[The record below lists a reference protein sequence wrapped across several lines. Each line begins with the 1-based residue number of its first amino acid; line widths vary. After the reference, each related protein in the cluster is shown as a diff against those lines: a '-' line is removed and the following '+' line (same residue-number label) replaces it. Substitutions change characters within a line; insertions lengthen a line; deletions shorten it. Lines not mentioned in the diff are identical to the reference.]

1 MATSASKM
9 LMSRAMLRLLM
20 MSGDPV
26 AQLIARRPD
35 GDPYGVYESIREKGE
50 LVRGNIGA
58 FATCD
63 HELASAILKDSGRF
77 GSFAAAK
84 AKPID
89 TTVYDDRG
97 EQLIVPMDDS
107 FLSMDPPDHTRLRR
121 MVAPWFSPRAI
132 RERTATI
139 ETMIEELLDD
149 LAERD
154 QWDAVNDLAVRVP
167 IRVISAFFGIGEE
180 DFERFRRWGGIIG
193 TSVDGIRTMADL
205 KTFRQMLIEMQ
216 DFFGDLIEKR
226 RQEPGND
233 LVSFMVQAEPA
244 GEPLTWHDMIAT
256 CGVLLGA
263 GFETTVNLIGNC
275 VLTVL
280 GKPEVRRRLVDE
292 PDLVPNAVEE
302 VLRWDAPVQYLLRV
316 TTEKVTL
323 AGVEIPEDSPVFVV
337 VGGANRDPKIF
348 GDDAAEFDITRKNSR
363 EHLTFGEGIHLCV
376 GAGLAR
382 IEAAATLRVL
392 LRKCPDLGLAEG
404 AERRR
409 TRVVRG
415 MSSLPVREV
424 AAPAVST

>member
-1 MATSASKM
+1 
-9 LMSRAMLRLLM
+9 MLRLLM

-35 GDPYGVYESIREKGE
+35 TDPYLIYESIREKGD

-63 HELASAILKDSGRF
+63 HELASVILRDSTRF
-77 GSFAAAK
+77 GSFAVAK

-97 EQLIVPMDDS
+97 ERLIVPMDDS

-139 ETMIEELLDD
+139 ENMLDELFDD
-149 LAERD
+149 LAEQD

-180 DFERFRRWGGIIG
+180 DYERFRRWGGIIG
-193 TSVDGIRTMADL
+193 TSVDGIRTMRDL

-216 DFFGDLIEKR
+216 DFFGELIER
-226 RQEPGND
+226 RRREPGDD
-233 LVSFMVQAEPA
+233 LVSFMVQAEPE

-280 GKPEVRRRLVDE
+280 DHADIRKQLIDD

-316 TTEKVTL
+316 TTQPVTL
-323 AGVEIPEDSPVFVV
+323 AGVDIPEDAPVFVV
-337 VGGANRDPKIF
+337 VGGANRDPKVF
-348 GDDAAEFDITRKNSR
+348 GDNAQDFDLHRKNSR
-363 EHLTFGEGIHLCV
+363 EHLTFGDGIHLCV

-392 LRKCPDLGLAEG
+392 LRRFPDLRLAEG
-404 AERRR
+404 AERRP

-415 MSSLPVREV
+415 MTSLPVRDGAI
-424 AAPAVST
+424 AAATT

>member
-1 MATSASKM
+1 
-9 LMSRAMLRLLM
+9 MLRILM

-26 AQLIARRPD
+26 AQLIARHPD
-35 GDPYGVYESIREKGE
+35 KDPYSVYESIREKGV

-63 HELASAILKDSGRF
+63 HELASAILRDSSRF
-77 GSFAAAK
+77 GSFAIAK

-89 TTVYDDRG
+89 TTVYDDNG
-97 EQLIVPMDDS
+97 ERLIVPMDDS

-139 ETMIEELLDD
+139 ETMLEELLDD
-149 LAERD
+149 LAAQGE
-154 QWDAVNDLAVRVP
+154 WDAVNDLAVRVP

-180 DFERFRRWGGIIG
+180 DFELFRRWGGIIG
-193 TSVDGIRTMADL
+193 TSVDGIRTMGDL

-216 DFFGDLIEKR
+216 EFFGDLIELRKR
-226 RQEPGND
+226 EPGND
-233 LVSFMVQAEPA
+233 LVTFMVQAEPE
-244 GEPLTWHDMIAT
+244 GEPLSWHDMVAT

-275 VLTVL
+275 ILTVL
-280 GKPEVRRRLVDE
+280 SD
-292 PDLVPNAVEE
+292 PDLRQQLIDSPELIPNAVEE

-316 TTEKVTL
+316 TTEPVTI
-323 AGVEIPEDSPVFVV
+323 AGVDIPADSPVFVV
-337 VGGANRDPKIF
+337 VGGANRDPKVF
-348 GDDAAEFDITRKNSR
+348 GDNAQEFDLHRKNSR
-363 EHLTFGEGIHLCV
+363 EHLTFGDGIHLCV

-392 LRKCPDLGLAEG
+392 LRKFPDLHLADG
-404 AERRR
+404 AERRP

-415 MSSLPVREV
+415 MTSLPVRPG
-424 AAPAVST
+424 AGAVRA